1 MNCVLDMI
9 RIWKQTAHTR
19 ISRNRQ
25 EIWSKTLYVKQQDSE
40 IYLEIQVRSM
50 AFREQ
55 DPKHVKTPTISP
67 MRIMIG
73 ISSTKLEIIAT
84 MQKLEI
90 IKEIIEGLLLVNL
103 RIEMKVRSNK
113 SLIKD
118 KILQGILYKKYLK
131 KDKHK
136 GH

>member
-1 MNCVLDMI
+1 
-9 RIWKQTAHTR
+9 
-19 ISRNRQ
+19 
-25 EIWSKTLYVKQQDSE
+25 
-40 IYLEIQVRSM
+40 
-50 AFREQ
+50 
-55 DPKHVKTPTISP
+55 
-67 MRIMIG
+67 MIG